1 MRISFHSV
9 RNGIKTLFIFYAI
22 SVTLFLPQIQ
32 MKTIDFGITWLESL
46 SIQGQQMAA
55 IITVSYEIVIQV
67 LPIGIYLMMLK

>member
-9 RNGIKTLFIFYAI
+9 RNRIKTLFIFYAI

-67 LPIGIYLMMLK
+67 LPIGIYSMMLK